1 MFSSK
6 LIRRVLMKIDLHD
19 KEFENRL
26 SSSLENDRGIGRN
39 SNFYPQVTILLILI
53 CLLYGHVAANLVRQ
67 WITDPNYSHGFF
79 VPLGCGLLLW
89 TSRKSWM
96 ATPPRPSDSGLLF
109 VVAAMGMLVV
119 GTLGAEIFLPRASLV
134 VLLGG
139 LLVYFA
145 GWRMLGVVRAPWL
158 ALFLMIPLPVIV
170 FNEFAFPL
178 QLLSSRLA
186 CALLDVLQIPVL
198 REGNI
203 IMLPFMSLD
212 VVEACSGL
220 RSLMSLITVAVLYSL
235 FFERRTWMRCLLILL
250 AVPVAVLVN
259 ALRIVLT
266 ALLARHVNA
275 QFAEGFFHALSGLI
289 LFVLSFGV
297 LAGFHALGVRF
308 TRSRIAA

>member
-1 MFSSK
+1 
-6 LIRRVLMKIDLHD
+6 MKIALQE
-19 KEFENRL
+19 KESGNRL
-26 SSSLENDRGIGRN
+26 SASFANDRGIGRK
-39 SNFYPQVTILLILI
+39 SIFYAQVTILLILI
-53 CLLYGHVAANLVRQ
+53 SLLYGHVAANLVRQ
-67 WITDPNYSHGFF
+67 WIADPNYSHGFF
-79 VPLGCGLLLW
+79 VPLGCGFLLW

-96 ATPPRPSDSGLLF
+96 AMPPRPSDSGLFF

-119 GTLGAEIFLPRASLV
+119 GTLGAEIFLPRVSLV

-145 GWRMLGVVRAPWL
+145 GWPTLGAVKAPWL

-178 QLLSSRLA
+178 QLLASRLA

-198 REGNI
+198 RQGNI
-203 IMLPFMSLD
+203 IMLPSMSLD

-220 RSLMSLITVAVLYSL
+220 RSLMSLITVAVLFSL
-235 FFERRTWMRCLLILL
+235 FFERRRWIRCVLILL
-250 AVPVAVLVN
+250 AVPVAVLAN

-266 ALLARHVNA
+266 ALLARYVNA
-275 QFAEGFFHALSGLI
+275 QLAEGFFHALSGLV

-297 LAGFHALGVRF
+297 LAGFHALGARF
-308 TRSRIAA
+308 TRSRLAA

>member
-1 MFSSK
+1 MNIALQQEESGNHLSTS
-6 LIRRVLMKIDLHD
+6 LANNCGIRR
-19 KEFENRL
+19 
-26 SSSLENDRGIGRN
+26 N
-39 SNFYPQVTILLILI
+39 SIFYPQVTILLILI

-67 WITDPNYSHGFF
+67 WIADPNYSHGFF

-89 TSRKSWM
+89 TNRKSWM
-96 ATPPRPSDSGLLF
+96 AMPLRPSDSGLLF
-109 VVAAMGMLVV
+109 VVAAMGMLVA

-145 GWRMLGVVRAPWL
+145 GWPMFGAVKAPWL
-158 ALFLMIPLPVIV
+158 ALFLMIPLPAIV

-178 QLLSSRLA
+178 QLLASRLA

-203 IMLPFMSLD
+203 IMLPSMSLD

-250 AVPVAVLVN
+250 AVPVAVLAN

-266 ALLARHVNA
+266 ALLARYVNV
-275 QFAEGFFHALSGLI
+275 QFAEGFFHALSGLV

-297 LAGFHALGVRF
+297 LAGFQALGARF
-308 TRSRIAA
+308 TRSRMAA

>member
-1 MFSSK
+1 MQ
-6 LIRRVLMKIDLHD
+6 IAQQE
-19 KEFENRL
+19 KETGNRL
-26 SSSLENDRGIGRN
+26 PTSLTNDRGIGRN
-39 SNFYPQVTILLILI
+39 SIFYPQITILLILI
-53 CLLYGHVAANLVRQ
+53 CLLYSRVAANLVRQ
-67 WITDPNYSHGFF
+67 WIADPNYSHGFL

-89 TSRKSWM
+89 RSRKSWM
-96 ATPPRPSDSGLLF
+96 AMPPRPSDSGLLF

-145 GWRMLGVVRAPWL
+145 GWPMLSAVKAPWL

-178 QLLSSRLA
+178 QLLASRLA
-186 CALLDVLQIPVL
+186 CALLDLLQIPVL

-203 IMLPFMSLD
+203 IMLPSMSLD

-235 FFERRTWMRCLLILL
+235 FFERRKWMRCLVILL
-250 AVPVAVLVN
+250 AIPVAVLAN

-266 ALLARHVNA
+266 AVLARYVNV
-275 QFAEGFFHALSGLI
+275 QLAEGFFHALSGLI
-289 LFVLSFGV
+289 LFVLSFGL
-297 LAGFHALGVRF
+297 LAGFHALGARF
-308 TRSRIAA
+308 ARSRMAP